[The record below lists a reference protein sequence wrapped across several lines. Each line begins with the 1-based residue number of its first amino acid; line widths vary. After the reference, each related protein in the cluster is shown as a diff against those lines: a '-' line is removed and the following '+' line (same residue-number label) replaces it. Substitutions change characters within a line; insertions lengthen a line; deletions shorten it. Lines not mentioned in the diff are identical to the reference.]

1 MAITFP
7 RDLPEV
13 GYVTA
18 DFTLDDGVTAS
29 ETRGRLT
36 NYTEYAA
43 PLWMATLET
52 RPLRYS
58 DFSALQSWWFSL
70 RGGTR
75 AKGVRFRH
83 PHVCYPKAH
92 WQNHAPADDEGLVAS
107 ISNGNV
113 LVVNSVSPD
122 LVLGDTDFIGLEY
135 LTRTYIGKVVEVSG
149 VGTSR
154 TITVEPPPYAAV
166 AQPGAKVRFANIPLL
181 MRPVPGSFAFRQ
193 TNGRYTASFKLQESG

>member
-1 MAITFP
+1 MTITFP
-7 RDLPEV
+7 RELPEV

-29 ETRGRLT
+29 PTRGRLS
-36 NYTEYAA
+36 NHTEWAA
-43 PLWMATLET
+43 PLWMATMET

-92 WQNHAPADDEGLVAS
+92 WQNRAPANDEGLVAS

-113 LVVNSVSPD
+113 LVVNGVSPD
-122 LVLGDTDFIGLEY
+122 LVLGETDFIGLEY
-135 LTRTYIGKVVEVSG
+135 LSRTYIGKVVEVSG

-166 AQPGAKVRFANIPLL
+166 ARTGATVRFANIPLM
-181 MRPVPGSFAFRQ
+181 MRPVPGSFSAPK
-193 TNGRYTASFKLQESG
+193 TGSLYTVSFKLQEA